1 MNTMSR
7 LTTTILSLV
16 GAVAVAQV
24 VGCHPGGPAGGTRG
38 TQDDLATPVRHIPIE
53 DFFRN
58 PEQTDFELSP
68 DGSHY
73 AWVSPHE
80 GVLNLFVREIG
91 SPGLG
96 SGGSATAFDDSAGI
110 QLTDSTERDIY
121 RFFWGND
128 RYILYLQDTAGDENY
143 RLYRVDIA
151 TKTTDCLTDFQG
163 VDTNVISALRNHPDE
178 IIISMNRR
186 SPDAFDP
193 YSLNLST
200 GELEPL
206 AENPGDVT
214 SWICDNEGTIRI
226 AEARGLL
233 YRSSPDAEFRE
244 ILPLEKGDTFL
255 PRYFAPDNRTVYAYS
270 SIGRDKIAIVEFDLE
285 KGEEVRVLFE
295 HPVYDAFGDDERD
308 HFDYSFARQRLS
320 YALYTAEKR
329 ELEFFDKELE
339 QLYHKL
345 RSRIG
350 DYELQFASVTDDLGR
365 MIVEASSDRQ
375 PGIVYLYDA
384 GSDTLEKLQ
393 EISPWLDED
402 ELAEMRPIRYEA
414 RDGLTIHGYLTL
426 PRGITAENLP
436 VIVHPH
442 AGPQWRNSW
451 GFDAGTQFFA
461 NRGYAVLQVNFRG
474 SEGYGK
480 SFLEAGFKQW
490 GLKMQDDITD
500 GVHWLI
506 DERIADPE
514 RIAIFGWSYGGYAA
528 LAGLTFTP
536 EIYACGLDLWG
547 ISNYF
552 TLYRSFPSYWKPF
565 LEQVNERW
573 GDIEKDRE
581 QMYRTSPVFHVQN
594 IRAPL
599 FIAQGEND
607 ARVGKEQAEELIAE
621 LEKHG
626 KEFEFYLIKGEGHAF
641 SNESKHI
648 ELMTAIEAFLERHMG
663 GTLPMNASLS
673 STGL

>member
-1 MNTMSR
+1 MRTRSH
-7 LTTTILSLV
+7 LSTAFLSYIAAIAAASIL
-16 GAVAVAQV
+16 
-24 VGCHPGGPAGGTRG
+24 GCHLGDDAQGQGAEVDHTPPAR
-38 TQDDLATPVRHIPIE
+38 LIPIE

-68 DGSHY
+68 DGTHL
-73 AWVSPHE
+73 AWVGPHD
-80 GVLNLFVREIG
+80 GVLNLYMREIG
-91 SPGLG
+91 RPGGGLG
-96 SGGSATAFDDSAGI
+96 ISDTTLDDSPEI
-110 QLTDSTERDIY
+110 RLTDSTERDIY

-151 TKTTDCLTDFQG
+151 TKTTDCLTDFEG

-178 IIISMNRR
+178 VIIAMNRR
-186 SPDAFDP
+186 SADAFDP
-193 YSLNLST
+193 YRLNIST
-200 GELEPL
+200 GELELL

-214 SWICDNEGTIRI
+214 SWICDNEGAIRI

-233 YRSSPDAEFRE
+233 YRSSPDDDFRKV
-244 ILPLEKGDTFL
+244 LPLEKGDTFL
-255 PRYFAPDNRTVYAYS
+255 PRYFAPDNRSVYAYS
-270 SIGRDKIAIVEFDLE
+270 NIGRDTIAIVEYDLE
-285 KGEEVRVLFE
+285 RGEEVRVLFE

-320 YALYTAEKR
+320 YALYTAERR

-339 QLYHKL
+339 QLYHAL
-345 RSRIG
+345 RHTIG
-350 DYELQFASVTDDLGR
+350 HYELQFASVTDDLGR
-365 MIVEASSDRQ
+365 IVVEASSDRQ
-375 PGIVYLYDA
+375 QGIVYLYDA
-384 GSDTLEKLQ
+384 ASDTLEKLQ

-414 RDGLTIHGYLTL
+414 RDGLAIHGYLTL
-426 PRGITAENLP
+426 PRGRTPENLP

-506 DERIADPE
+506 DEGIADPE

-536 EIYACGLDLWG
+536 ETYACGLSLWG

-565 LEQVNERW
+565 LEQINERW
-573 GDIEKDRE
+573 GDIEKNRE

-607 ARVGKEQAEELIAE
+607 ARVRKEQAEELIAA

-626 KEFEFYLIKGEGHAF
+626 KEYEFYLIKGEGHAF
-641 SNESKHI
+641 SSERKQI
-648 ELMTAIEAFLERHMG
+648 DLMTAIEAFLERHMRG
-663 GTLPMNASLS
+663 
-673 STGL
+673 

>member
-1 MNTMSR
+1 MTTKSR
-7 LTTTILSLV
+7 LTTSILSIL
-16 GAVAVAQV
+16 GAMAVALTF
-24 VGCHPGGPAGGTRG
+24 GCHHGDQSEGTHGTETDRTAPARRIT
-38 TQDDLATPVRHIPIE
+38 IE

-58 PEQTDFELSP
+58 PQQTDFKLSP
-68 DGSHY
+68 DGSHL
-73 AWVSPHE
+73 AWVGPHE
-80 GVLNLFVREIG
+80 GVLNLFMREIG
-91 SPGLG
+91 NPGGG
-96 SGGSATAFDDSAGI
+96 SGTTLVDSTEI
-110 QLTDSTERDIY
+110 RLTDSTERDIY
-121 RFFWGND
+121 RFFWGNN

-143 RLYRVDIA
+143 RLYRVNIA
-151 TKTTDCLTDFQG
+151 TKTTACLTDFEG
-163 VDTNVISALRNHPDE
+163 VTTNVISSLRNRPDT
-178 IIISMNRR
+178 IIISMNKRD
-186 SPDAFDP
+186 PDAFDP
-193 YSLNLST
+193 YALNIST
-200 GELEPL
+200 GELDLL
-206 AENPGDVT
+206 AENPGDVR
-214 SWICDNEGTIRI
+214 SWICDNEGVIRI

-233 YRSSPDAEFRE
+233 YRSGPSDEFRE
-244 ILPLEKGDTFL
+244 VLPLEKGDTFL
-255 PRYFAPDNRTVYAYS
+255 PQYFAPDNRSVYAYS
-270 SIGRDKIAIVEFDLE
+270 SIGRDKIAIVEYDLE
-285 KGEEVRVLFE
+285 RGEEVRVLFE

-308 HFDYSFARQRLS
+308 HFEYSFARQRLS

-329 ELEFFDKELE
+329 ELEFFDEELE
-339 QLYHKL
+339 QLFDTL

-350 DYELQFASVTDDLGR
+350 DYEIVFASTTDDLGR
-365 MIVEASSDRQ
+365 MIVEASSDHQ

-384 GSDTLEKLQ
+384 ESDTLEKLL
-393 EISPWLDED
+393 EISPWLDEH

-426 PRGITAENLP
+426 PRGITPQDLP

-451 GFDAGTQFFA
+451 GFDARTQFFA

-500 GVHWLI
+500 GVHMVI
-506 DERIADPE
+506 HEGIADPD
-514 RIAIFGWSYGGYAA
+514 RIAIFGWSFGGYAA

-565 LEQVNERW
+565 LEQINERW

-581 QMYRTSPVFHVQN
+581 QMYQTSPVFHVDN

-607 ARVGKEQAEELIAE
+607 ARVNKEQAEELIGE

-626 KEFEFYLIKGEGHAF
+626 KEYEFYLIKGEGHAF
-641 SNESKHI
+641 SSESKQI
-648 ELMTAIEAFLERHMG
+648 ELMIAIEAFLARHMAG
-663 GTLPMNASLS
+663 
-673 STGL
+673 